1 MWCPESYDSLRIHNT
16 HKYADPLE
24 YPDLPTTC
32 KNTSWSPVTICPKRN
47 GGCKES
53 SWNAFTSCLW
63 RCRNKSENNC
73 WFLTKILLIFV
84 YRIKFLCSFEE
95 LKKTNKNYLYF
106 IGVVLRGDCIY
117 EEELNSF
124 LGSHW
129 IITSETCLGQ
139 ICICSPHSKPKSLCF
154 WNFSFSNIV
163 RDFLPQN

>member
-1 MWCPESYDSLRIHNT
+1 MLTNYQCPEVYSLYLLRTNNHEHGVIWSWMWCPESYDSLRIQNT

-24 YPDLPTTC
+24 SPDLRTTC
-32 KNTSWSPVTICPKRN
+32 KNISWSPVTICPKSN

-95 LKKTNKNYLYF
+95 LKKQTK
-106 IGVVLRGDCIY
+106 IIY
-117 EEELNSF
+117 TLLEWS
-124 LGSHW
+124 
-129 IITSETCLGQ
+129 
-139 ICICSPHSKPKSLCF
+139 
-154 WNFSFSNIV
+154 
-163 RDFLPQN
+163 